1 MKNFV
6 TPLCKKCRF
15 GIRFETQHDK
25 VSQILEKCPWESIY
39 HLFSSFWEKLISKI
53 SPVLLD
59 EILEM
64 FLNRLSAEGKHPIE
78 DWENLLLPNQMQLFE
93 KRKSSSQF
101 FVPFLQ
107 SKLNLKHFEKKKMI
121 AIANVFPKLQT
132 VKILVR
138 ALFKNRRFRKRFD
151 SQHVKVSQILA
162 KSPSAHFPHVFP
174 SIWGKL
180 IWKMSPLVFGEILG
194 LFLDTLPA
202 GVKYPVEYYGNLW
215 LHFKC
220 NYLKNEN
227 LFLNFWFNFWNL
239 H

>member
-1 MKNFV
+1 M
-6 TPLCKKCRF
+6 
-15 GIRFETQHDK
+15 
-25 VSQILEKCPWESIY
+25 
-39 HLFSSFWEKLISKI
+39 ISKI

-64 FLNRLSAEGKHPIE
+64 FLNRLSAEGKHLIE

-174 SIWGKL
+174 SI
-180 IWKMSPLVFGEILG
+180 
-194 LFLDTLPA
+194 
-202 GVKYPVEYYGNLW
+202 
-215 LHFKC
+215 
-220 NYLKNEN
+220 
-227 LFLNFWFNFWNL
+227 
-239 H
+239 